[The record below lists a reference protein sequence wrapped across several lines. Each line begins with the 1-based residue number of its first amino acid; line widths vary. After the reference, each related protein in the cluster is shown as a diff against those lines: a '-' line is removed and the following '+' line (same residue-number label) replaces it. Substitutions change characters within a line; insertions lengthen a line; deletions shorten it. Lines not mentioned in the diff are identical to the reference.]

1 MGPSVLSQVHHGLD
15 HSSLIQE
22 TINIVYRKME
32 AQRSLFRDPNSV
44 RKAKALL
51 EMVSNSVEK
60 FQPEARKQRSPGD
73 EIYIN
78 QSTVISQGHEARE
91 GQNECPEINGEH
103 SLQRIIKDKSACVKN
118 NKHRISKLLIG
129 YIQIKMHIV
138 YLCMFTLY
146 THRFFRKFGCLKTFR
161 KFQ

>member
-22 TINIVYRKME
+22 TIGIVYRKME

-60 FQPEARKQRSPGD
+60 FQPEARKQQSPGD

-78 QSTVISQGHEARE
+78 QSTVIS
-91 GQNECPEINGEH
+91 
-103 SLQRIIKDKSACVKN
+103 
-118 NKHRISKLLIG
+118 
-129 YIQIKMHIV
+129 
-138 YLCMFTLY
+138 
-146 THRFFRKFGCLKTFR
+146 
-161 KFQ
+161 